1 MKAALTSKWSL
12 DYRAM
17 AIASAPTLF
26 IIPLSEWDGTWL
38 VFWQLFL
45 SNLLS
50 LSFGLGVL
58 ASLRRSVLQASN
70 WLLVLVVAIAAGAIR
85 GATLWWMVD
94 FSNLPQP
101 PIESRVF
108 FSATSWV
115 LTLLVLAQIQTA
127 LGSSASKQEE
137 VRKLLITARQK
148 FASLEEQKQWLRK
161 TQVSGLDRH
170 LAAKF
175 VSLLD
180 TLNQKGQG
188 PKAFK
193 LIAKGLREAARGEVR
208 AESKNAL
215 IGYSGKKPDF
225 FPKALGVSPNPNLVF
240 VFFTSTSILN
250 SFRIGG
256 VSADLVAGVSA
267 GIVLWAMLRML
278 RKTKWHLLAAVPAGV
293 SSFATFLA
301 VQSPHPVGAGVAA
314 GLWALTLI
322 LVGSLIEMSQLRI
335 EEQRKQDEISLANT
349 EAEIEW
355 LSLQM
360 EVTNLEIAK
369 YLHSILQTRLM
380 SHALLLERGS
390 GKDEA
395 TRQQLID
402 LLTNPMS
409 GFGEPTGDFRS
420 ELSALKKEWELLI
433 ALDFDVSGCDQN
445 ILASE
450 TLLVIREAVANASSH
465 GLASKVVIRVTD
477 EDSIRTISIE
487 DNGIGPTNNP
497 SGLGSMTFD
506 ALSTDWSISQ
516 APDGGSHFKL
526 TMSTVPPVA
535 QG

>member
-1 MKAALTSKWSL
+1 
-12 DYRAM
+12 M

-26 IIPLSEWDGTWL
+26 IIPLSEWDGTSL

-50 LSFGLGVL
+50 LSFGLGIL
-58 ASLRRSVLQASN
+58 ASLRRPVLKTAN
-70 WLLVLVVAIAAGAIR
+70 WLLVLVVAFGTGAIR

-115 LTLLVLAQIQTA
+115 LTLIVLAQIQTA

-161 TQVSGLDRH
+161 TQVSGLDSH

-188 PKAFK
+188 PEAFK
-193 LIAKGLREAARGEVR
+193 VIAKGLREAARGEVR

-215 IGYSGKKPDF
+215 IGHSGAKPEF

-250 SFRIGG
+250 SFRISG

-267 GIVLWAMLRML
+267 GVVLWAMLRTL
-278 RKTKWHLLAAVPAGV
+278 RKTKWHLLASVPAGIA
-293 SSFATFLA
+293 SFATFLA
-301 VQSPHPVGAGVAA
+301 IQSPHPVGAGVAA
-314 GLWALTLI
+314 GLWAFTLI

-349 EAEIEW
+349 EAEVEW

-360 EVTNLEIAK
+360 EITNLEIAK
-369 YLHSILQTRLM
+369 YLHAILQTRLM

-390 GKDEA
+390 GEDDA

-409 GFGEPTGDFRS
+409 GFGDPTGDFAS

-433 ALDFDVSGCDQN
+433 EFDLDVSGCDQN
-445 ILASE
+445 LLASE
-450 TLLVIREAVANASSH
+450 TLLIIREAVANASSH
-465 GLASKVVIRVTD
+465 GLASKVKIRVN
-477 EDSIRTISIE
+477 DSDGIRVITVE
-487 DNGIGPTNNP
+487 DNGIGPTNNA

-506 ALSTDWSISQ
+506 TLSTDWSIDK
-516 APDGGSHFKL
+516 ARGGGSVFRLKMAIL
-526 TMSTVPPVA
+526 PPA
-535 QG
+535 P